1 MSRTIPLS
9 VPVIKGNE
17 WKYVKEC
24 LDTGWV
30 SSVGGFVNR
39 FEDLVA
45 SYAGCK
51 YAIATTNG
59 TSALH
64 VGLVACGITSGDEVI
79 VPSLTFIATANVVRY
94 CNAEPVFMDC
104 NQDTLCIDTDKL
116 RGFLKN
122 NTYTENNTTYNRE
135 TKRPVRAIIPV
146 HLFGHPSD
154 MDSLLELSREYNLII
169 IEDATESLGSLYR
182 ERQTGSFGRAGCF
195 SFNGN
200 KLITT
205 GGGGMVVTDDEALA
219 KNIRHLTTQARSDA
233 VEYDHD
239 AIGYNYRLTN
249 IQAAMGV
256 AQMEQ
261 IDEFIAVKRKN
272 AELYRDLISGITEV
286 ELLWEIGP
294 VQSNFWYITLKMPP
308 DHRKKLMKHLMS
320 AGIQVRP
327 IWKPLHQ
334 LPVYKSS
341 PAYNISN
348 AGVAHDSC
356 INLPCSIN
364 ISEEDIRYVTDHIA
378 GYFSSSGNSVGKV

>member
-17 WKYVKEC
+17 WKYIKEC

-39 FEDLVA
+39 FEDMVA
-45 SYAGCK
+45 VYAGCR
-51 YAIATTNG
+51 YAVATTNG
-59 TSALH
+59 TAALH
-64 VGLVACGITSGDEVI
+64 VSLVACGITSGDEVI

-104 NQDTLCIDTDKL
+104 DKDTLCIDTAKL
-116 RGFLKN
+116 REFLKN

-135 TKRPVRAIIPV
+135 TRRPIRAIVPV

-154 MDSLLELSREYNLII
+154 MDSLLELSRAYNIII
-169 IEDATESLGSLYR
+169 IEDATESLGSQYR
-182 ERQTGSFGRAGCF
+182 GQQTGSFGRIGCF

-219 KNIRHLTTQARSDA
+219 KKIRHLTTQARSDA

-239 AIGYNYRLTN
+239 AVGYNYRLTN

-261 IDEFIAVKRKN
+261 IDEFIAVKTKT
-272 AELYRDLISGITEV
+272 AQLYRDRLSGIKGI
-286 ELLWEIGP
+286 ELLWEQGP
-294 VQSNFWYITLKMPP
+294 VKSNFWYITLRMPSE
-308 DHRKKLMKHLMS
+308 HRKNLMGHLMS
-320 AGIQVRP
+320 KGIQVRP
-327 IWKPLHQ
+327 VWMPLHG
-334 LPVYKSS
+334 LPVYKSCG
-341 PAYNISN
+341 AYKISN
-348 AGVAHDSC
+348 AVEAHNSC
-356 INLPCSIN
+356 INLPCSVN
-364 ISEEDIRYVTDHIA
+364 ISGEDVRYVSDHIA
-378 GYFSSSGNSVGKV
+378 GYFRGL

>member
-1 MSRTIPLS
+1 MSRNIPLS
-9 VPVIKGNE
+9 APVIKGNE
-17 WKYVKEC
+17 WKYIKEC

-39 FEDLVA
+39 FEDMVA
-45 SYAGCK
+45 GYAGCK

-64 VGLVACGITSGDEVI
+64 VSLVACGITSGDEVI

-104 NQDTLCIDTDKL
+104 DKDTLCIDTAKL
-116 RGFLKN
+116 REFLKN
-122 NTYTENNTTYNRE
+122 NTYTENNTTYNSE
-135 TKRPVRAIIPV
+135 TRRPIRAIIPV

-154 MDSLLELSREYNLII
+154 MDSLIELSKEYNLII
-169 IEDATESLGSLYR
+169 IEDATESLGSQYR
-182 ERQTGSFGRAGCF
+182 GQQTGSFGRIGCF

-205 GGGGMVVTDDEALA
+205 GGGGMVVTDDEVLA

-233 VEYDHD
+233 VEYNHD

-261 IDEFIAVKRKN
+261 IDEFIAVKRKT
-272 AELYRDLISGITEV
+272 AQWYRDRLSGIKGI
-286 ELLWEIGP
+286 ELLWEQGP
-294 VQSNFWYITLKMPP
+294 VKSNFWYITLRIPSEQ
-308 DHRKKLMKHLMS
+308 RKNLMGHLMS
-320 AGIQVRP
+320 KGIQVRP
-327 IWKPLHQ
+327 VWMPLHT
-334 LPVYKSS
+334 LPAYKSCG
-341 PAYNISN
+341 AYKISN
-348 AGVAHDSC
+348 AVEAHNSC
-356 INLPCSIN
+356 INLPCSVN
-364 ISEEDIRYVTDHIA
+364 ISGEDVVYVSDHIA
-378 GYFSSSGNSVGKV
+378 GYFRGL